1 MWTKSTLPDAPDDGL
16 HTPEVGEW
24 GVEKYLRVWMYD
36 EIFTT
41 SMKGKW
47 KRTYVDLFAG
57 AGHALLKES
66 GRAVLSSAMLA
77 LHVPH
82 RFDRYV
88 LCEAD
93 RTRMEALRE
102 RVGRAA
108 PWADVVFLEGD
119 ANRIAQSIVHA
130 IPSDSLAFCFADPFG
145 TNLRLSTIRVLAAAG
160 RMDFLI
166 LLALGMDANRNREL
180 YTEDES
186 TRLDEFLGDS
196 TWRERWAAE
205 EKRGGRFQRFLA
217 REYAGAMQS
226 LGYLETALDEMHPV
240 KDRGRL
246 LYHLA
251 FFSKAERAKKFW
263 NEVRKYSDEQTGLGL

>member
-36 EIFTT
+36 EMFST

-57 AGHALLKES
+57 AGHALLKDS
-66 GRAVLSSAMLA
+66 GRTVLSSAMLA

-88 LCEAD
+88 FCEAD
-93 RTRMEALRE
+93 RTPMAALRE

-108 PWADVVFLEGD
+108 PEADVVFLEGD
-119 ANRIAQSIVHA
+119 ANQIAPSIVNV
-130 IPSDSLAFCFADPFG
+130 IPPDSLAFCFADPFG
-145 TNLRLSTIRVLAAAG
+145 TNLHLSTIRVLAAS
-160 RMDFLI
+160 RRIDFLI
-166 LLALGMDANRNREL
+166 LLALGMDANRNKEL
-180 YTEDES
+180 YRADES
-186 TRLDEFLGDS
+186 KRLDEFLGNS
-196 TWRERWAAE
+196 TWRERWGAE
-205 EKRGGRFQRFLA
+205 EKQGGRFQRFLA

-226 LGYLETALDEMHPV
+226 LGYLETGLDEMHPV
-240 KDRGRL
+240 RDHGRL

-251 FFSKAERAKKFW
+251 FFSKSELAKKFW
-263 NEVRKYSDEQTGLGL
+263 NQVRKYSDEQAGFEL